1 MEGFV
6 SKRWTGVAALAVS
19 LSAVWLVFIL
29 LGSPWMGLM
38 WVVSLAFT
46 AALWANRRGTLSS
59 HSIGQV
65 LSDLESE
72 PVPATPMRADPP
84 APKAVL

>member
-6 SKRWTGVAALAVS
+6 SKRRTGVGVLALSMSV
-19 LSAVWLVFIL
+19 VWLVFIL

-38 WVVSLAFT
+38 WVVSLSFT
-46 AALWANRRGTLSS
+46 AALWVNRRAIRSS

-65 LSDLESE
+65 LGDLESE
-72 PVPATPMRADPP
+72 PVPVTPMRTDPP
-84 APKAVL
+84 TPKAVL